1 MQLGYGLFVGSEV
14 VAEANH
20 FPIRHTGPM
29 GWWVGLGLLVWV
41 VVAIAIAVLVGRVI
55 SRAAREDEPRMP
67 STPPP
72 LSLENPDEPAA

>member
-1 MQLGYGLFVGSEV
+1 
-14 VAEANH
+14 
-20 FPIRHTGPM
+20 M